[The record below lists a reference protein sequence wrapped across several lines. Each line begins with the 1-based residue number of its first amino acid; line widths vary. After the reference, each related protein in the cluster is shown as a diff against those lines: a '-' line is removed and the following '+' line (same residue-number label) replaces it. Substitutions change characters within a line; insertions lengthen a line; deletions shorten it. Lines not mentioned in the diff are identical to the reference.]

1 MKKGL
6 ITLAVL
12 VMAFGNAGFAQR
24 FGNIKPNEKEIVL
37 RHFGLRNDDMKPM
50 QAVCKT
56 TENETYRYT
65 YAYDEYEGYRTEM
78 LLEMG
83 YGNEWSPKERITFDY
98 DFSGNLLE
106 IIDYEWE
113 DGDWMEA
120 AMASYSYEGDVMEV
134 VYQYI
139 DNGVWHNSLKEV
151 YNYSDDMTTILLWEW
166 NGSNWMSRELHT
178 YTYSDTSVDVLI
190 QYMQGGAWQN
200 DDHQV
205 MALDFSGHVT
215 EIVYQ
220 DWVNNAWVNDEK
232 KTYNFEGD
240 VYTSMRVENW
250 TNGAWQEDYRFD
262 FTYDDGNATHGE
274 CLKMV
279 NGQAV
284 PADEDIEM
292 AYNYSA
298 AVDEYNGCVVDVTY
312 LDVTTVE
319 ESSQVSFTV
328 YPSPAE
334 NEIQI
339 QCEGFQKAEIY
350 SLTGQK
356 LMESLQ
362 NNMNVSQLS
371 SGLYIIKVY
380 DLDGNCDTQRFV
392 VK

>member
-215 EIVYQ
+215 GIVYQ

-274 CLKMV
+274 CMKMV

-319 ESSQVSFTV
+319 ESSQVSFIV
-328 YPSPAE
+328 YPSLAE
-334 NEIQI
+334 SEIQI

>member
-6 ITLAVL
+6 ITLTVL

-334 NEIQI
+334 SEIQI
-339 QCEGFQKAEIY
+339 QAENFQKAEIY
-350 SLTGQK
+350 SVTGQK
-356 LMESLQ
+356 LMESLRDR
-362 NNMNVSQLS
+362 MNVSTLS
-371 SGLYIIKVY
+371 SGLYIMKVY
-380 DLDGNCDTQRFV
+380 DHEGGCATQRFM